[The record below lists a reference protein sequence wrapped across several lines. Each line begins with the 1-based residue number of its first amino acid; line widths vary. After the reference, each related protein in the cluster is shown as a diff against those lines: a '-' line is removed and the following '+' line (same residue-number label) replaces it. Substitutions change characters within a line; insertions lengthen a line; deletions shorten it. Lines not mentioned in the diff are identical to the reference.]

1 MGGPAR
7 TRRLLVLL
15 THKGDKVVER
25 LLRESLVENMWQ
37 VYDKDEKVTNMTRW
51 QGSSTSKSRV
61 GSMWG
66 WFVLKLLIMICRYD
80 LYHSVIA
87 ISSWKYP
94 PQYWG
99 MNYDRAEDGF
109 ATISNSCLA
118 RWAAAALDIWNSTL
132 FSGIRWCLV
141 NNDHYDNLDHDYA
154 HHDNNDLAIDK
165 KAPVRSRGTLGGWA
179 PWRGSERW
187 WCGPR
192 GESSTGAGGADLQI
206 QNSPCGK
213 CKQYIWT
220 ILSASTYRYKICL
233 FGYKC

>member
-25 LLRESLVENMWQ
+25 LLRESLVGNMWQ
-37 VYDKDEKVTNMTRW
+37 VCDKDEKVTNMTRW

-94 PQYWG
+94 PRDWG

-118 RWAAAALDIWNSTL
+118 RWGRRHWTFGIALCSQAFDD
-132 FSGIRWCLV
+132 V
-141 NNDHYDNLDHDYA
+141 
-154 HHDNNDLAIDK
+154 
-165 KAPVRSRGTLGGWA
+165 
-179 PWRGSERW
+179 W
-187 WCGPR
+187 W
-192 GESSTGAGGADLQI
+192 I
-206 QNSPCGK
+206 M
-213 CKQYIWT
+213 IIMI
-220 ILSASTYRYKICL
+220 ILMMITMIL
-233 FGYKC
+233 L